1 MIKSGVLN
9 HQGIILHFIC
19 NWSPF
24 YMWSLYHD
32 QLARIS
38 SPHHHFTLK
47 VFLEIST
54 KMSYWISQAS
64 YVGRSLEAHRWSMP
78 ACTLHDCGWNGI
90 CWISEKHN
98 SPTLFF
104 FFWKWRN
111 VYSVFHQE
119 KTKYK
124 AANLMTRNMDKR
136 KVSSWKKINNPLLP
150 QSYLIS
156 ALSRSNGWIWPGLSN
171 GLTFSM

>member
-1 MIKSGVLN
+1 MISYGVLN
-9 HQGIILHFIC
+9 HQGNILHFIC

-38 SPHHHFTLK
+38 SRHHHFTLK
-47 VFLEIST
+47 VFLETSI
-54 KMSYWISQAS
+54 KMSYCISQAS
-64 YVGRSLEAHRWSMP
+64 YVGRRLEAHRRSCLPVHFMTVVGMVYAEFLKNIIHP
-78 ACTLHDCGWNGI
+78 LC
-90 CWISEKHN
+90 
-98 SPTLFF
+98 F

-136 KVSSWKKINNPLLP
+136 RFLLEKNNNPWLP

-156 ALSRSNGWIWPGLSN
+156 VLSNGWIWPGLSN
-171 GLTFSM
+171 GLTFST